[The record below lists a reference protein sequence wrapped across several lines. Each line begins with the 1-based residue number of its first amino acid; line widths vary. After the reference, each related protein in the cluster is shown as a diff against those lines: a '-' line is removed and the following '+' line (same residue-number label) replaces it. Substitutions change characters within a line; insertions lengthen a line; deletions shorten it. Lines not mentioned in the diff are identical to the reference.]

1 MTFQVEATPEGI
13 QRLLDSS
20 PFTKFLNL
28 AVVSL
33 DVAGAKVAL
42 KMPMRPELQR
52 AGGRGQFQGG
62 PIASL
67 IDTAGDYA
75 LIASLRV
82 PVPTINLR
90 IDYLRPATGEYLIA
104 SASVRRA
111 GKTVGVV
118 DIDVTD
124 PQGNLCAVGRGCY
137 GTTAG

>member
-1 MTFQVEATPEGI
+1 MQVEATHEGI

-28 AVVSL
+28 TVVSL
-33 DVAGAKVAL
+33 DMEKAEVAL

-75 LIASLRV
+75 LIAALKMA
-82 PVPTINLR
+82 VPTINLR

-104 SASVRRA
+104 SASVRRV
-111 GKTVGVV
+111 GKTIGVV

-124 PQGNLCAVGRGCY
+124 PKGNLCAVGRGCY
-137 GTTAG
+137 GTAAG